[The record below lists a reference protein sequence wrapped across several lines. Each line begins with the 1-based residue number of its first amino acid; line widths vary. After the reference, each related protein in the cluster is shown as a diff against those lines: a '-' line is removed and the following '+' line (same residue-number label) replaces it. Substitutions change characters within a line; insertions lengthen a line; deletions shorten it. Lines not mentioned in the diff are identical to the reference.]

1 MTSCSLCYW
10 GRVMLICVSKLTI
23 IGSDNGLSPGQRQAI
38 IWANAGILLIGP
50 FGTNFSEILIEIL
63 TFSFKKMCLK
73 VSSGKGR
80 PFCLGLNVLTSL
92 LNCYCLQLNDLGTGI
107 ENQVITAITEV
118 PAWQI
123 LLSSLYS
130 GMTQSAPYP
139 NNWSKIIDKAIMM
152 SGIESSSTWSQHLM
166 LV

>member
-1 MTSCSLCYW
+1 MTVYSLTHW
-10 GRVMLICVSKLTI
+10 DRVTLICVSKITV
-23 IGSDNGLSPGQRQAI
+23 IGSDNGLSPGRRQAI
-38 IWANAGILLIGP
+38 LWANAGILLIGP
-50 FGTNFSEILIEIL
+50 FGTNFSEISIKIHIC
-63 TFSFKKMCLK
+63 SFKKMYLK
-73 VSSGKGR
+73 MLSGKSAAILSR
-80 PFCLGLNVLTSL
+80 PQCV
-92 LNCYCLQLNDLGTGI
+92 NDLGTGI

-123 LLSSLYS
+123 PISSLDS
-130 GMTQSAPYP
+130 GMTESAPYP